1 MAGLN
6 DLALPRERDQLAALF
21 EMRWRLFVRNMR
33 RDEAKVSF
41 VLWLT
46 GRLLVV
52 LFSVGLGVIASA
64 VLYFMQSRGQSL
76 SPAFHLVFVGWQ
88 LMNLFRGSL
97 PQGAEAELYRFPLR
111 FRTYVLLWLSAGAF
125 EGLTLMGS
133 WICLGMFV
141 GILAGGG
148 NVLRSIIVMLLF
160 YALNLFMTR
169 AAFLWLGR
177 MLASRRAR
185 DIVLIL
191 SSLLS
196 IGPQLMRMHRERI
209 AGWMQKIALPPW
221 VAQAVHVTPGYL
233 AAKALLP
240 AYGTSLFLLM
250 AWTAITAS
258 VLLLGLHRA
267 FLGEES
273 HEFRAAASDSIAT
286 RKRRDDQRDGPL
298 VSAIAVCEW
307 DKLRHGGAAIYASLS
322 PLLYL
327 VFFGLRLAR
336 GPLGTWIV
344 PIAAGY
350 LALSL
355 RSVNVFGQDGP
366 GVQTYLL
373 APVPLRTILQ
383 GKNLFAATLYVA
395 QVLLGAGA
403 LMLVTHRI
411 DFAPLVFTP
420 LWMIAYACAAF
431 TWGNE
436 RSLRRPM
443 LVPTGKVTLRDVRRA
458 RRSGG
463 GGGWTGLLLIF
474 GGATV
479 GGGAIGLSF
488 WLHMPVLAPLIM
500 LPCAIASVIVYR
512 KSLRS
517 SAYNGDIFQAEA
529 LMNVARTA

>member
-1 MAGLN
+1 MASLN
-6 DLALPRERDQLAALF
+6 DLTLPSERDQLAALF

-41 VLWLT
+41 VLWLA
-46 GRLLVV
+46 GRLLVL
-52 LFSVGLGVIASA
+52 LFSAGLGVIACIA
-64 VLYFMQSRGQSL
+64 LYLMQSRGQSL
-76 SPAFHLVFVGWQ
+76 SPAFHFVFVGWQ

-111 FRTYVLLWLSAGAF
+111 FRTYVLLWLSAGVF

-141 GILAGGG
+141 GIIAGGG

-169 AAFLWLGR
+169 AVFLWLGR

-209 AGWMQKIALPPW
+209 AGWMQKVALPPW
-221 VAQAVHVTPGYL
+221 FAHVLYVAPSYL
-233 AAKALLP
+233 AAKALQS
-240 AYGTSLFLLM
+240 AYGTSLLLLTV
-250 AWTAITAS
+250 WTAATAG

-273 HEFRAAASDSIAT
+273 HEFRASASDSIAK
-286 RKRRDDQRDGPL
+286 RKRKTDQRDGPL
-298 VSAIAVCEW
+298 VGAIAVCEW

-327 VFFGLRLAR
+327 VFFGVRLAR

-373 APVPLRTILQ
+373 APVPLRTILL
-383 GKNLFAATLYVA
+383 GKNLFAAMLYAA
-395 QVLLGAGA
+395 QVLLGAAA

-411 DFAPLVFTP
+411 SIAPLVFTP

-431 TWGNE
+431 TWGNQ
-436 RSLRRPM
+436 RSLRRPV
-443 LVPTGKVTLRDVRRA
+443 LIPTGKVTLRDVRRA
-458 RRSGG
+458 QRSGG
-463 GGGWTGLLLIF
+463 GSWTGLLLIL
-474 GGATV
+474 GGAAV

-488 WLHMPVLAPLIM
+488 WLHMPLLAPLVM
-500 LPCAIASVIVYR
+500 LPCTIASVITYR
-512 KSLRS
+512 KSFRRS
-517 SAYNGDIFQAEA
+517 VYNGDILQAEA
-529 LMNVARTA
+529 LMNVARAA

>member
-6 DLALPRERDQLAALF
+6 DLTLPRERDQLAALF

-46 GRLLVV
+46 GRLLVL
-52 LFSVGLGVIASA
+52 LFSAGLGVVASA
-64 VLYFMQSRGQSL
+64 LLYLMQSQGKSL
-76 SPAFHLVFVGWQ
+76 SAAFHIVFVGWQ

-97 PQGAEAELYRFPLR
+97 PQGAESELYRFPLR

-133 WICLGMFV
+133 WICLGMFI
-141 GILAGGG
+141 GIIAGGG
-148 NVLRSIIVMLLF
+148 NVLRSVIVMLLF

-169 AAFLWLGR
+169 SVFLWLGR

-191 SSLLS
+191 TSLLS
-196 IGPQLMRMHRERI
+196 IGPQLLRMQRERI

-221 VAQAVHVTPGYL
+221 FAHALHATPGYL
-233 AAKALLP
+233 AAKALQP
-240 AYGTSLFLLM
+240 AYGTSLFLLL
-250 AWTAITAS
+250 AWTAATAG

-273 HEFRAAASDSIAT
+273 HEFRAVASDSIAT
-286 RKRRDDQRDGPL
+286 RKRKNDQRDGPL

-327 VFFGLRLAR
+327 VFFGVRLAR
-336 GPLGTWIV
+336 GPLGTWLV

-366 GVQTYLL
+366 GVQMYLL
-373 APVPLRTILQ
+373 APVPLRTILL
-383 GKNLFAATLYVA
+383 GKNLFAAMLYAA
-395 QVLLGAGA
+395 QVLLGSVV
-403 LMLVTHRI
+403 LVLVTHRI
-411 DFAPLVFTP
+411 SIAPLAFTP
-420 LWMIAYACAAF
+420 LWMVAYACTAF
-431 TWGNE
+431 TLGNQ
-436 RSLRRPM
+436 RSLRRPTF
-443 LVPTGKVTLRDVRRA
+443 VPTGKVTLRDVRRA

-463 GGGWTGLLLIF
+463 GGSWTGLLLIL
-474 GGATV
+474 GGAAV
-479 GGGAIGLSF
+479 GGVAIGLSF
-488 WLHMPVLAPLIM
+488 WLHIPALAPLVM
-500 LPCAIASVIVYR
+500 LPCAIASVLVYR
-512 KSLRS
+512 KSLRHT
-517 SAYNGDIFQAEA
+517 AYNGDILQAEA

>member
-1 MAGLN
+1 MAGLS

-46 GRLLVV
+46 GRLLVL
-52 LFSVGLGVIASA
+52 LFSIGLGVIASA
-64 VLYFMQSRGQSL
+64 VLYFMQSHGQSL
-76 SPAFHLVFVGWQ
+76 SPAFHAVFVGWQ

-111 FRTYVLLWLSAGAF
+111 FRTYVLLWLSAGAL
-125 EGLTLMGS
+125 EGLTLIGS

-141 GILAGGG
+141 GIVAGGG
-148 NVLRSIIVMLLF
+148 NVSRSVIVMLLF

-169 AAFLWLGR
+169 AVFLWLGR

-196 IGPQLMRMHRERI
+196 IGPQLIRMQHERI
-209 AGWMQKIALPPW
+209 AGWTRRIALPPW
-221 VAQAVHVTPGYL
+221 FTHVLHVTPGYL
-233 AAKALLP
+233 AAKALQP
-240 AYGTSLFLLM
+240 VYGASLLLLL
-250 AWTAITAS
+250 AWTAATS
-258 VLLLGLHRA
+258 GVLLLGLHRA
-267 FLGEES
+267 FQGEES
-273 HEFRAAASDSIAT
+273 HEFRAATSDSRAT
-286 RKRRDDQRDGPL
+286 RKRGSDRRDGSL
-298 VSAIAVCEW
+298 VGAIAVCEW

-327 VFFGLRLAR
+327 VFFGVQLAR

-373 APVPLRTILQ
+373 APVPLRTILL
-383 GKNLFAATLYVA
+383 GKNLFAVMLYVA
-395 QVLLGAGA
+395 QVLLGSAV
-403 LMLVTHRI
+403 LILVTHRI
-411 DFAPLVFTP
+411 SMAPLVFTP

-431 TWGNE
+431 TLGNQ
-436 RSLRRPM
+436 RSLQRPTPI
-443 LVPTGKVTLRDVRRA
+443 PTGKITLRDVRRA

-463 GGGWTGLLLIF
+463 GEGWTVLLLIF
-474 GGATV
+474 GGAAV
-479 GGGAIGLSF
+479 GGAAIALSF
-488 WLHMPVLAPLIM
+488 WMHMPVLAPLVM
-500 LPCAIASVIVYR
+500 LPCAVVSVIVYR
-512 KSLRS
+512 NSLRR
-517 SAYNGDIFQAEA
+517 SAYNGDILQAEA